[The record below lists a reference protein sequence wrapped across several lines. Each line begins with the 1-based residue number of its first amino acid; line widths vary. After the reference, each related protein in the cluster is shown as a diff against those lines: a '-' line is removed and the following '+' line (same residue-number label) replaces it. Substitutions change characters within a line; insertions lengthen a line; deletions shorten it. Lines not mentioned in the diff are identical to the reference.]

1 MGVQDL
7 TPQLRTR
14 LQRVEL
20 VVGLFV
26 GLAALALIGGFAYYL
41 HYTAARKG
49 WFVPKASYYTLLR
62 SADGINLGDPI
73 VLAGFSVG
81 EVTRIDTQPPGD
93 EYPVY
98 LAFRIRQPYYGYVWS
113 DSKVRVT
120 AAEIFGRRKIE
131 VTTGSSGR
139 ETVHEKNGEIHEML
153 LGDRYVPLAAVP
165 KGLFVPPDEAAALTE
180 RAEKLLA
187 QVEQALPGILG
198 LADDVR
204 RVLANADHL
213 STDLQ
218 GLVAD
223 VRPVAAN
230 LAVITTRLRE
240 PKGSLGEWL
249 LPPDLRKQLETT
261 LAQSLAALTRLEQAL
276 GNLAAMTGNL
286 NAQVQAND
294 HILEDVSRLIVETD
308 ELVNGLKRHW
318 LLRSAFP
325 ATAPAPPG
333 TLLEPQIAP
342 ADVR

>member
-14 LQRVEL
+14 LQRVEM

-26 GLAALALIGGFAYYL
+26 GLAALALVGGFAYYL
-41 HYTAARKG
+41 RYTAVRKG

-62 SADGINLGDPI
+62 SAEGISLGDPI
-73 VLAGFSVG
+73 ALAGFSVG
-81 EVTRIDTQPPGD
+81 EVTLIDTQPPGQ
-93 EYPVY
+93 EYPVF
-98 LAFRIRQPYYGYVWS
+98 LEFRIRSPYYGYVWS

-131 VTTGSSGR
+131 VTAGSTGR
-139 ETVHEKNGEIHEML
+139 ETVHEVEGKIREML
-153 LGDRYVPLAAVP
+153 VDDRYVPLAAVP
-165 KGLFVPPDEAAALTE
+165 KGLYIPPDEAPALTE

-187 QVEQALPGILG
+187 QVEEALPGILG

-204 RVLANADHL
+204 RVLANAEHL

-218 GLVAD
+218 GLIGEAK
-223 VRPVAAN
+223 PVAAN
-230 LAVITTRLRE
+230 LAAITTRLRE

-249 LPPDLRKQLETT
+249 LPPDLRKRLDTT
-261 LAQSLAALTRLEQAL
+261 LESSLAALTRLEQAL
-276 GNLAAMTGNL
+276 GNLAEITGNL
-286 NAQVQAND
+286 NTQVQAND
-294 HILEDVSRLIVETD
+294 HILEDISRLIVQTD
-308 ELVNGLKRHW
+308 ELVSGLKHHW

-333 TLLEPQIAP
+333 SLLEPQVAP
-342 ADVR
+342 ADAQ